1 MQTTAKI
8 LLIACMLAFSTI
20 GWSQVIADF
29 SANVISGC
37 SPLTTQFQDKSTGSN
52 LRYLWTFGNGNVS
65 TKQNPQAIYYQPG
78 KYPVSLE
85 VTDSTGKKD
94 IKTYTNYITVFK
106 NPVANFSA
114 TPLSGCAPLSVTFSD
129 KTTLGDTSIGAYLWD
144 FGDGNTTISSSPN
157 HTYQIDG
164 KFNISLLVVDKNGCQ
179 DKIDIKNY
187 IEVDRKPEIDFSA
200 DRLSNCEA
208 PFTVNFSHL
217 SKKTSAGDK
226 YLWDFGDGN
235 TSTSKNPSHTYTA
248 KGEYSVTLTITT
260 PNGCSSQ
267 LQKSGYIYIGSIK
280 VDFIADKV
288 NICNPT
294 EVFFTNRT
302 KPSGLDCYWD
312 FGDGNKNLGSNI
324 KHTYTAPGTYS
335 VTLRVVQSADCI
347 EEITK
352 ENYISVVENPTADF
366 TYNDTNSCQLPFL
379 FKATSTSQNA
389 IQIEWKVGSSVRSNY
404 AQHVESY
411 TNYGDYKLKLLAKK
425 SIRLRR

>member
-208 PFTVNFSHL
+208 PFTVNFSDL

-267 LQKSGYIYIGSIK
+267 LQKSGYIYRQYKSR
-280 VDFIADKV
+280 FHS
-288 NICNPT
+288 
-294 EVFFTNRT
+294 R
-302 KPSGLDCYWD
+302 
-312 FGDGNKNLGSNI
+312 
-324 KHTYTAPGTYS
+324 
-335 VTLRVVQSADCI
+335 QS
-347 EEITK
+347 K
-352 ENYISVVENPTADF
+352 YM
-366 TYNDTNSCQLPFL
+366 
-379 FKATSTSQNA
+379 
-389 IQIEWKVGSSVRSNY
+389 
-404 AQHVESY
+404 
-411 TNYGDYKLKLLAKK
+411 
-425 SIRLRR
+425 